1 MNKLVVTNYNNKIL
15 EAFFINN
22 ELSSL
27 MLFDKNTILG
37 NIYIAKVSNIVKNI
51 DACFVDIGGGQQC
64 YYSLGENKHIF
75 MNKKSG
81 SIVRTGDELLV
92 QIDKDGVKTKNPV
105 VTSELSLKGEYVIV
119 NLSNRI
125 GVSSKITS
133 KQQKD
138 SLKALAKSCIPENM
152 GCIMRTSCANADT
165 ALIEAEL
172 KTLSQKL
179 QDIIQTASFRT
190 CYSCV
195 YKSHSDYLEYFTTK
209 QNCIPDE
216 IVSDDEE
223 LLEEFKEYINSYNT
237 FQKINNTN
245 TNISTTLY
253 KDKTCSLMAVYNLNK
268 ELENAQKERVWLK
281 SGAYLVIQ
289 QTEAMVVIDVNTGK
303 STGST
308 SIDEHLLK
316 VNKQAAIETCRQIR
330 LRNLSGIIIVDFIN
344 MRNPSDMEEIKAVIL
359 EELKKDFDAA
369 KFVDITKLGLVEMT
383 RKRTRKSLK
392 EQLVY

>member
-1 MNKLVVTNYNNKIL
+1 MS
-15 EAFFINN
+15 A
-22 ELSSL
+22 
-27 MLFDKNTILG
+27 
-37 NIYIAKVSNIVKNI
+37 
-51 DACFVDIGGGQQC
+51 
-64 YYSLGENKHIF
+64 
-75 MNKKSG
+75 
-81 SIVRTGDELLV
+81 
-92 QIDKDGVKTKNPV
+92 
-105 VTSELSLKGEYVIV
+105 
-119 NLSNRI
+119 
-125 GVSSKITS
+125 
-133 KQQKD
+133 
-138 SLKALAKSCIPENM
+138 
-152 GCIMRTSCANADT
+152 
-165 ALIEAEL
+165 
-172 KTLSQKL
+172 
-179 QDIIQTASFRT
+179 
-190 CYSCV
+190 
-195 YKSHSDYLEYFTTK
+195 
-209 QNCIPDE
+209 
-216 IVSDDEE
+216 
-223 LLEEFKEYINSYNT
+223 
-237 FQKINNTN
+237 
-245 TNISTTLY
+245 
-253 KDKTCSLMAVYNLNK
+253 YNLNK

>member
-1 MNKLVVTNYNNKIL
+1 
-15 EAFFINN
+15 
-22 ELSSL
+22 
-27 MLFDKNTILG
+27 
-37 NIYIAKVSNIVKNI
+37 
-51 DACFVDIGGGQQC
+51 
-64 YYSLGENKHIF
+64 
-75 MNKKSG
+75 
-81 SIVRTGDELLV
+81 
-92 QIDKDGVKTKNPV
+92 
-105 VTSELSLKGEYVIV
+105 
-119 NLSNRI
+119 
-125 GVSSKITS
+125 
-133 KQQKD
+133 
-138 SLKALAKSCIPENM
+138 
-152 GCIMRTSCANADT
+152 MRTSCENADT

-172 KTLSQKL
+172 KTLSKKL
-179 QDIIQTASFRT
+179 QDIIQAASFRT

-223 LLEEFKEYINSYNT
+223 LLEEFKEYINSSSTNEANT
-237 FQKINNTN
+237 TR
-245 TNISTTLY
+245 NISTTLY
-253 KDKTCSLMAVYNLNK
+253 KDKTCSLMSAYNLNK

-344 MRNPSDMEEIKAVIL
+344 MRKPNDMEEIKAVII
-359 EELKKDFDAA
+359 EELKKDFNSA

-392 EQLVY
+392 EQLV